1 MKRRGFKSGITPYL
15 YVLPAI
21 VPMLVFLYW
30 PLIVNF
36 ILSVLD
42 WNFISPTRNFIGL
55 KNYTSLFQ
63 REAFSMA
70 LINTGKYILGLLPW
84 AILIPLA
91 ISVLIL
97 TVKNKKLRDLYET
110 ALFIPTVLSFSVA
123 CFVWIWMLTPIGGV
137 IATLLES
144 VGLRPISWLA
154 DHRFALWAIVI
165 VSGWR
170 IEDTTSFCS
179 VDLEVSTYRI
189 HRSSH
194 HRRGQQ
200 LENLLVHPISI
211 NHAHCLLPACDYSH
225 LCIGLRLYA
234 HPYLNP
240 GRTIQCFYQPD
251 LPCIPVC
258 FPVLQHRSGQCHSVD
273 HLPAVCHHHRSRI
286 LLRRKKGSLWR
297 LKEQSNTSSS

>member
-170 IEDTTSFCS
+170 MLGYHELLLGGSLKSVPTEYIEAATIDGASS
-179 VDLEVSTYRI
+179 GRI
-189 HRSSH
+189 FWSIRFP
-194 HRRGQQ
+194 
-200 LENLLVHPISI
+200 LITPTVFFLLVTTAIFVSDYVFMPIHILTQGGPYNASTNLI
-211 NHAHCLLPACDYSH
+211 YLVYQFAFQFFNTGLASATALITFLLFVIITA
-225 LCIGLRLYA
+225 LV
-234 HPYLNP
+234 
-240 GRTIQCFYQPD
+240 FY
-251 LPCIPVC
+251 
-258 FPVLQHRSGQCHSVD
+258 FGE
-273 HLPAVCHHHRSRI
+273 
-286 LLRRKKGSLWR
+286 RRVHYGD
-297 LKEQSNTSSS
+297 

>member
-170 IEDTTSFCS
+170 MLGYHELLLGGSLKSVPTEYIEAATIDGASS
-179 VDLEVSTYRI
+179 WRI
-189 HRSSH
+189 FWSIRFP
-194 HRRGQQ
+194 
-200 LENLLVHPISI
+200 LITPTVFFLLVTTAIFVSDYVFMPIHILTQGGPYNASTNLI
-211 NHAHCLLPACDYSH
+211 YLVYQFAFQFFNTGLASATALITFLLFVIITA
-225 LCIGLRLYA
+225 LV
-234 HPYLNP
+234 
-240 GRTIQCFYQPD
+240 FY
-251 LPCIPVC
+251 
-258 FPVLQHRSGQCHSVD
+258 FGE
-273 HLPAVCHHHRSRI
+273 
-286 LLRRKKGSLWR
+286 RRVHYGD
-297 LKEQSNTSSS
+297 

>member
-170 IEDTTSFCS
+170 MLGYHE
-179 VDLEVSTYRI
+179 
-189 HRSSH
+189 
-194 HRRGQQ
+194 
-200 LENLLVHPISI
+200 LL
-211 NHAHCLLPACDYSH
+211 L
-225 LCIGLRLYA
+225 G
-234 HPYLNP
+234 
-240 GRTIQCFYQPD
+240 
-251 LPCIPVC
+251 
-258 FPVLQHRSGQCHSVD
+258 
-273 HLPAVCHHHRSRI
+273 
-286 LLRRKKGSLWR
+286 GSL
-297 LKEQSNTSSS
+297 KSVPTEYIEAATIDGAS

>member
-1 MKRRGFKSGITPYL
+1 
-15 YVLPAI
+15 
-21 VPMLVFLYW
+21 MLVFLYW

-170 IEDTTSFCS
+170 MLGYHELLLGGSLKSVPTEYIEAATIDGASS
-179 VDLEVSTYRI
+179 WRI
-189 HRSSH
+189 FWSIRFP
-194 HRRGQQ
+194 
-200 LENLLVHPISI
+200 LITPTVFFLLVTTAIFVSDYVFMPIHILTQGGPYNASTNLI
-211 NHAHCLLPACDYSH
+211 YLVYQFAFQFFNTGLASATALITFLLFVIITA
-225 LCIGLRLYA
+225 LV
-234 HPYLNP
+234 
-240 GRTIQCFYQPD
+240 FY
-251 LPCIPVC
+251 
-258 FPVLQHRSGQCHSVD
+258 FGE
-273 HLPAVCHHHRSRI
+273 
-286 LLRRKKGSLWR
+286 RRVHYGD
-297 LKEQSNTSSS
+297 